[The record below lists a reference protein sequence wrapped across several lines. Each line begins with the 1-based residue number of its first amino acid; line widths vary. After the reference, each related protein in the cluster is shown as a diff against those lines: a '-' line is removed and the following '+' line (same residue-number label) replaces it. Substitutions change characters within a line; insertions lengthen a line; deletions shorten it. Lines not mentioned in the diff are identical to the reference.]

1 MDLLTTVVARLINKK
16 NASGEY
22 GVSITNLPALDYPDL
37 FLQITGTRP
46 IAVFFIGFTEEEIV
60 KLKAGCSATEN
71 ISYYYTVEEAESSRN
86 SGDETLF
93 RVLIVKRADLEK
105 ISSLQWFQSLTL
117 RSIYSECVKVVTEHF
132 SGNLNTTLKAM
143 LEAFGKR
150 SIQNIL
156 SFERI
161 VEYLGELVNI
171 PDAQSLPS
179 ALRNKYYLLGL
190 CADRNIDAKNPNSSD
205 IISRIKYN
213 HSIIQRIE
221 NLEQN
226 ERQSITSYATGAERD
241 IDLPR
246 RILQYYKSK
255 DISILSQMD
264 IEDVDNCL
272 KSVRKESTKHNSSS
286 SSTRV
291 LSPTSVGA
299 QLVFDDNSDVIE
311 NLLDKI
317 KEEEDQ
323 QVDKDKTKIS
333 VNAEG
338 YGKIQYVSNPV
349 TLAISEDMTG
359 EDDFGGTLLADVES
373 PADAISNIDKY
384 SYTPFAKKDLSPVL
398 GYLDNYVEMGAEGAS
413 TIKER
418 LLAFIDS
425 REQVV
430 PYRKRLQDVPMLQV
444 ISKSEIFEK
453 YLEAYEVLLN
463 TVNQEISR
471 LWEID
476 PGVAKYIVNKI
487 VSFDYVYIIGRHN
500 IHAVPTPLN
509 PLYLWKYIRLSDEI
523 KESRGVET
531 MDETYLSEDD
541 KAFIIRKS
549 EDIPDPLSVM
559 LVPSTVLEKI
569 GSRGAQYLPLAGKM
583 GCLPIYSTQTQ
594 INTSENGK
602 EELKQNLVRY
612 ICLYPHAGMMLRLSV
627 IDPPSVDFVV
637 SILKALE
644 RDKDFDKSGIEVNIF
659 RTKKASESW
668 GNISDSALNEG
679 MLGSVRGRLDS
690 SFRFHVVATD
700 LTYEKILEKLSC
712 EQHVLCLFDP
722 NEIKVNKAPNEKL
735 IHIHPLCV
743 PKVYRYS
750 PLGNKIEIRPSNE
763 GGIFTTYS
771 SIIEKLNEQP
781 SIYTH
786 TSSSFNT
793 PLKQETYEQLLNKT
807 DWLVILDQSLKTWD
821 LSFQTASE
829 KLYYKESDYR
839 SIGIYSRNS
848 KKFVKGYDSLVRG
861 LGNYVP
867 NNAGISV
874 IIESIRKINNDGLL
888 SIVSHSTN
896 RIFDEKHGKGSLGLA
911 IAAIHYKR
919 ELPNSLLV
927 GLDTQL
933 AQSWLSNRDD
943 ETLPDMVGILMDSEN
958 HATIDLMEVKTYSN
972 SDNAFTTEVI
982 DGENYISG
990 HAVEQVSVLED
1001 LVKEIFGKTEKI
1013 TTISR
1018 REVLRQ
1024 QVFECLYQS
1033 GLEPNEK
1040 KSLTESLNSLFAGEY
1055 AVSIRKTIYHINF
1068 DQKDSLLF
1076 KYKGK
1081 DKYLGKTYYV
1091 ATIGQEEIQ
1100 SIITNQP
1107 YLMPGCRKG
1116 PSVDETEAF
1125 VPQDN
1130 CEPTPDTVRA
1140 MDSSSLG
1147 SAVSNLTDQEDNN
1160 EGKLDGVPSR
1170 LSDTSEPLAVYTS
1183 KEELTAPTVSNR
1195 VKEKCI
1201 LFNKALRSFN
1211 ISAETVEP
1219 ENVTEAAR
1227 FTRFKVQLRRG
1238 ESIRSLER
1246 RCADLALQLEA
1257 SGRIIISQIPSTSLL
1272 AVDVPYDGGSTVK
1285 LIDHLNLLEHS
1296 SGELDAIAGQLPS
1309 GDFKILDVATAP
1321 HLLVSGTTGSGKTV
1335 FLYSLLV
1342 SWLKKFS
1349 PEELQL
1355 LIIDPKQTD
1364 FFFFDELT
1372 PYLYGGKVVYEAEE
1386 AIEAIKRVNEVDKVE
1401 RTEQLKKG
1409 GCRDIISYNQSHP
1422 DKKMK
1427 RLVIVIDEYA
1437 DLVRTTEALKM
1448 RNDFESTMTMLAQ
1461 RVRNLGITLVIATQ
1475 QPKANIVTSTLKAN
1489 IPYRISFRLPSNTDS
1504 MTILDT
1510 AGAEDLLGKGDMLM
1524 VTEGGSP
1531 ERMQGLYISEKE
1543 LTEFVES
1550 VKNRISISSK

>member
-1 MDLLTTVVARLINKK
+1 MNLLTTVIARLIDKK
-16 NASGEY
+16 NKSGEY
-22 GVSITNLPALDYPDL
+22 GVSVTNLPELDYADL
-37 FLQITGTRP
+37 FSQVHYSKP
-46 IAVFFIGFTEEEIV
+46 IAVFFIGFTNDEVAI
-60 KLKAGCSATEN
+60 LQTRCTATDN
-71 ISYYYTVEEAESSRN
+71 ISFFYTVEEAETSRN
-86 SGDETLF
+86 SGDETVF
-93 RVLIVKRADLEK
+93 RVLIVKRSDLEK
-105 ISSLQWFQSLTL
+105 ISSLQWFQSLSL
-117 RSIYSECVKVVTEHF
+117 KEIYSECVKVVAERF
-132 SGNLNTTLKAM
+132 SGNLNATVKAM

-161 VEYLGELVNI
+161 IEYLEELVNV
-171 PDAQSLPS
+171 PDDESLPS
-179 ALRNKYYLLGL
+179 TLRNKYYLLGL
-190 CADRNIDAKNPNSSD
+190 CSDRNIDARNPSASD
-205 IISRIKYN
+205 IISRVKYN
-213 HSIIQRIE
+213 HDIIQRIE

-226 ERQSITSYATGAERD
+226 ERQSITDYATDSEHD
-241 IDLPR
+241 IELPR
-246 RILQYYKSK
+246 LILRYYKTK
-255 DISILSQMD
+255 DISLLAKMD
-264 IEDVDNCL
+264 IEDVDSCL
-272 KSVRKESTKHNSSS
+272 KSVRKESSKPSSPS
-286 SSTRV
+286 SISKN

-323 QVDKDKTKIS
+323 QEDKEKPKIS

-349 TLAISEDMTG
+349 TVAISEDMTG
-359 EDDFGGTLLADVES
+359 EDDFGGTILADVES

-384 SYTPFAKKDLSPVL
+384 SYKPFTKDVLTPVFA
-398 GYLDNYVEMGAEGAS
+398 YLDNYTEMGAEGAA
-413 TIKER
+413 TIKEG
-418 LLAFIDS
+418 LLNFISS
-425 REQVV
+425 REQVA
-430 PYRKRLQDVPMLQV
+430 PFRRRLQDVPMLQV
-444 ISKSEIFEK
+444 IAKSDIFVK
-453 YLEAYEVLLN
+453 YLSDYEVLLN

-476 PGVAKYIVNKI
+476 PGVAKYIVNVI
-487 VSFDYVYIIGRHN
+487 VSLDYVYIIGKHN

-523 KESRGVET
+523 KESRGVEA
-531 MDETYLSEDD
+531 MDESFLSEDD

-559 LVPSTVLEKI
+559 LVPSTVLDSI
-569 GSRGAQYLPLAGKM
+569 GAQGAQYLPLAGKM

-612 ICLYPHAGMMLRLSV
+612 ICLYPHAGMMLRLSI
-627 IDPPSVDFVV
+627 IDPPSVEFVV

-644 RDKDFDKSGIEVNIF
+644 RDKDFDKSGIEVNVF

-679 MLGSVRGRLDS
+679 MLGSVKGRLDS
-690 SFRFHVVATD
+690 SFRFHVVDTD
-700 LTYEKILEKLSC
+700 LSYDKILDKLPC

-771 SIIEKLNEQP
+771 SIIEKINEQP

-786 TSSSFNT
+786 TTSSFNT

-848 KKFVKGYDSLVRG
+848 KKFVKGYDSLIRG
-861 LGNYVP
+861 LGNFVP
-867 NNAGISV
+867 NDAGINGV
-874 IIESIRKINNDGLL
+874 IESIRKINNDGLL

-896 RIFDEKHGKGSLGLA
+896 RIFDERHGKGSLGLA

-919 ELPNSLLV
+919 REPASLLV

-943 ETLPDMVGILMDSEN
+943 ETLPDMVGIIIDSEN
-958 HATIDLMEVKTYSN
+958 HATIDIMEVKTYSN
-972 SDNAFTTEVI
+972 SDNAFSTEVI
-982 DGENYISG
+982 DDEWYISG
-990 HAVEQVSVLED
+990 HAVEQVSVLEN
-1001 LVKEIFGKTEKI
+1001 LIMEIFGKTEKI

-1033 GLEPNEK
+1033 KLDRNEK
-1040 KSLTESLNSLFAGEY
+1040 QVLTESLNLLFAG
-1055 AVSIRKTIYHINF
+1055 AFAITIKKTIFHIDFN
-1068 DQKDSLLF
+1068 QNHSSIHP
-1076 KYKGK
+1076 YRGK
-1081 DKYLGKTYYV
+1081 DKYLGKIYWV
-1091 ATIGQEEIQ
+1091 DTIGQEEIQ
-1100 SIITNQP
+1100 CILTNQG
-1107 YLMPGCRKG
+1107 YMMPECPRDTHFEDMEYFGHKDK
-1116 PSVDETEAF
+1116 PA
-1125 VPQDN
+1125 
-1130 CEPTPDTVRA
+1130 PTPDETAQLVA
-1140 MDSSSLG
+1140 SSVGQQATSREDIGNTSIGDNNPVESPSDNTNTTNQGISREG
-1147 SAVSNLTDQEDNN
+1147 SAI
-1160 EGKLDGVPSR
+1160 KPHI
-1170 LSDTSEPLAVYTS
+1170 SDSI
-1183 KEELTAPTVSNR
+1183 R
-1195 VKEKCI
+1195 EKCQ
-1201 LFNKALRSFN
+1201 LFNRALRSFN

-1219 ENVTEAAR
+1219 EQVTEASR

-1238 ESIRSLER
+1238 ESIKNLER

-1257 SGRIIISQIPSTSLL
+1257 SGRIIISQIPSTSYL
-1272 AVDVPYDGGSTVK
+1272 AVDVPYEGGQIVN
-1285 LIDHLNLLEHS
+1285 LMDHLNLLEGS
-1296 SGELDAIAGQLPS
+1296 KGNLNAIAGQRPS
-1309 GDFKILDVATAP
+1309 GDFRILDVSKAP
-1321 HLLVSGTTGSGKTV
+1321 HLLVSGTTGSGKSV
-1335 FLYSLLV
+1335 FLYSLIV
-1342 SWLKKFS
+1342 SWLKQFS

-1355 LIIDPKQTD
+1355 LIVDPKQTD
-1364 FFFFDELT
+1364 FVFFDDLT
-1372 PYLYGGKVVYEAEE
+1372 PYLYGGKVIYNAEE
-1386 AIEAIKRVNEVDKVE
+1386 AIDAIKRVNEVDLEE
-1401 RTEQLKKG
+1401 RTEILHNSR
-1409 GCRDIISYNQSHP
+1409 CRDILSYNASHP
-1422 DKKMK
+1422 DNKMK
-1427 RLVIVIDEYA
+1427 RLVIVIDEYSN
-1437 DLVRTTEALKM
+1437 LIRTTERLKM
-1448 RNDFESTMTMLAQ
+1448 RNDFESMMMTLAE
-1461 RVRNLGITLVIATQ
+1461 RVRNIGINLVIATQ
-1475 QPKANIVTSTLKAN
+1475 HPKANIVTSTLKAN

-1504 MTILDT
+1504 MTILDM

-1524 VTEGGSP
+1524 VTDEGSA
-1531 ERMQGLYISEKE
+1531 ERLQGLYISEEE
-1543 LTEFVES
+1543 LDNFVQS
-1550 VKNRISISSK
+1550 VKAKFS